1 MAFDAH
7 KNFAY
12 STVATAPSPASS
24 GTSLV
29 VHAGDGALFPAAPF
43 NATVWPAGVQPLTT
57 NAEIVRVTAVSTDT
71 LTIVRAQ
78 ESTSARTI
86 VAGDQIAVTITK
98 KVITDIEAATTGGA
112 AQSVAKVYSS
122 TTQSIPH
129 NPSPPPALTFDT
141 VESDPDGYW
150 SSGASTRLTIP
161 AGLGGFP
168 VLLLGGTFTNDNVG
182 SDLLIEIW
190 KNGAV
195 MRGGIH
201 TSPGANP
208 LHNPGQPQGYVMPE
222 PVIDPAPVDGDYY
235 ELRVYQDQGTGGG
248 TAAITVGHASAIDAQ
263 SWLGIIRLTGASGTP
278 GATGATGAA
287 GTDGVQGGAVTIPYT
302 FSTTTT
308 DSDPGN
314 GNLRLSNATQSSA
327 TVVRADLLSND
338 GTDWSAV
345 LATLA
350 DSSNPSIKGH
360 LRLFKSNDPTKWLLF
375 TVSAVASPS
384 GYKNVTVA
392 NVGASSSSPF
402 SNGDAITLCFDRT
415 GNQGSSGATNA
426 IPLDGWED
434 DTADT
439 WTYASGSGGGT
450 ATFTIA
456 GVDRTAVLTP
466 GTRIKLTQTTVKYFV
481 VISSSFSTNTT
492 VTITAG
498 SDYTLA
504 NAAISAN
511 FHSYVLNPQGYP
523 GWFNFAPATSGVTS
537 AGGVAR
543 FCVNGRLVVLALN
556 VTGTSNSTTKQIT
569 LPITPAN
576 IAGLQWIGPI
586 TVKNN
591 GSILSTPG
599 ECVISAN
606 TAAADLY
613 KDTAAAAWT
622 NSGAWFAI
630 GEAHYE
636 I

>member
-1 MAFDAH
+1 MTFDAH
-7 KNFAY
+7 NNFAY

-43 NATVWPAGVQPLTT
+43 NATVWPVGVQPLTT
-57 NAEIVRVTAVSTDT
+57 NAEIVRVTNVSTDT

-78 ESTSARTI
+78 ESSSARSI
-86 VAGDQIAVTITK
+86 VVGDQIAVTITK
-98 KVITDIEAATTGGA
+98 KVITDIEAATVGGA

-122 TTQSIPH
+122 ATQTVAN
-129 NPSPPPALTFDT
+129 NPVPPVALTFNT

-150 SSGASTRLTIP
+150 SSGHNTRLTIP

-168 VLLLGGTFTNDNVG
+168 VLILGGTFVPTNVG
-182 SDLLIEIW
+182 VDVLVQIW

-201 TSPGANP
+201 TSLGTNIA
-208 LHNPGQPQGYVMPE
+208 QPQGYMMPE
-222 PVIDPAPVDGDYY
+222 PVIDPSPADGDYY
-235 ELRVYQDQGTGGG
+235 EMRVYLDQGAGSSSMTF
-248 TAAITVGHASAIDAQ
+248 GHASAIDAQ
-263 SWLGIIRLTGASGTP
+263 SWLGIIRLTGAAGTP

-287 GTDGVQGGAVTIPYT
+287 GSNGTNGVQGGAVTIPYT

-314 GNLRLSNATQSSA
+314 GNLRLSNATQNAA
-327 TVVRADLLSND
+327 TVIRTDLLASD

-350 DSSNPSIKGH
+350 DSSNPSVKGH
-360 LRLFKSNDPTKWLLF
+360 IRLFKSTDPTKWLLF
-375 TVSAVASPS
+375 DVSSIASPS
-384 GYKNVTVA
+384 GYKNITVV
-392 NVGASSSSPF
+392 NVGSSASSPF
-402 SNGDAITLCFDRT
+402 SNGDAITLCFDRA
-415 GNQGSSGATNA
+415 GDQGSSGATSA
-426 IPLDGWED
+426 IPLDGWAD
-434 DTADT
+434 DTAET

-450 ATFTIA
+450 ATFTVA
-456 GVDRTAVLTP
+456 GDVTTKYTP

-481 VISSSFSTNTT
+481 VASSSFSSGTTT

-511 FHSYVLNPQGYP
+511 FHSYVGNPQGYP
-523 GWFNFAPATSGVTS
+523 GWFNFAPATTGVTS

-543 FCVNGRLVVLALN
+543 FCVNGRAVVVALN
-556 VTGTSNSTTKQIT
+556 VTGTSNSTTKQVT

-576 IAGLQWIGPI
+576 ISGLQWIGPI

-591 GSILSTPG
+591 GTILSTPG
-599 ECVISAN
+599 ECVITNN